1 MCSSAGLL
9 EVAGMLSEVA
19 DLELHAGDGYL
30 ASITLSETV
39 VERTIAAHVV
49 NGASRCRCSMV
60 FRCG

>member
-1 MCSSAGLL
+1 
-9 EVAGMLSEVA
+9 MLSEVA
-19 DLELHAGDGYL
+19 NLELHAGDGYL